1 MVFCL
6 FCTLLSVNCL
16 FLSVNCKNARII
28 SLKPRCAYTGVV
40 YDLMTHPDMSIKV
53 ERKLHDMRM
62 SDRIVRVRSTEAFV
76 WHLLSIISC
85 KDMLFLIQNFFQN
98 FVNTRRICFSFHG
111 FHGLSHQK
119 SDRFFLAAFV
129 IGHRLWILR
138 NNLLDSGLKCTFIV
152 HRFQSMFFD
161 IGFRINILFENL
173 LKDLNKESNNYKT
186 YTVRFI

>member
-16 FLSVNCKNARII
+16 FLSVNCKDARVI
-28 SLKPRCAYTGVV
+28 SLKPRCACTGVV
-40 YDLMTHPDMSIKV
+40 YDLMTRPDMSIKV

-62 SDRIVRVRSTEAFV
+62 SDRIVRVRSMEQFV

-111 FHGLSHQK
+111 SHGLTYKKSHC
-119 SDRFFLAAFV
+119 FLLSSFIV
-129 IGHRLWILR
+129 FYRLWVIR
-138 NNLLDSGLKCTFIV
+138 ND
-152 HRFQSMFFD
+152 FFD
-161 IGFRINILFENL
+161 YL
-173 LKDLNKESNNYKT
+173 S
-186 YTVRFI
+186 